1 MLAPAIG
8 TRTRFSSN
16 PTGRSNENHNAR
28 LLCSEMGK
36 NCTSSIYD
44 TEKVGIELLDIA
56 LITTDLLINTHLLVV
71 HRKYGNKE

>member
-16 PTGRSNENHNAR
+16 PTRRPNENNNPR
-28 LLCSEMGK
+28 LLCTEMGK

-44 TEKVGIELLDIA
+44 TEKVGIELLNISF
-56 LITTDLLINTHLLVV
+56 ITTDSFISIDLGVAEQNE
-71 HRKYGNKE
+71 NE